1 MIEIDAET
9 KNTEDFIS
17 EYYKLKAKYD
27 SEIMKNK
34 KRILNNP
41 GLSMNEKR
49 REFQKLVPK
58 CINCKNPGGTIF
70 SIKYN
75 DEKAIRELK
84 AICGAKVNTC
94 NLNISI
100 GAGKYYLF
108 PDILKEFEEE
118 IYTLKQKV
126 ISDKN
131 NILFGYISTEEA
143 LERFNDLK
151 EQINDNV
158 SLLQSYFEEYIKI
171 VDNKETNELINK
183 EIEYIYN
190 YISSIKDSIKKFNET
205 NNTQY
210 VNDAVDIYINSLH
223 PSSEKLLKLKYKEN
237 MVWYES
243 DNGVYR
249 LIQNKYSIRD
259 IEFNT
264 SDDKNITFDYGIT
277 NKNRKNGKTKGKT
290 NEKTNETKTN
300 LISGK
305 NKKPILIIESS
316 SSSPSVS
323 TNRNLYEK
331 NSDGTI
337 KWSDPEYQTIWNK
350 MSFLLKEALL
360 KDEEWLQEFMK
371 SCVNLK
377 RVKKPCEFK
386 GPSNLIFPP
395 HIQDD
400 DQYDFGNETYNNIFN
415 KLDKSYRKNLLS
427 LYSNKNAV
435 NDYSMMEN
443 TLNTI
448 VAKELQFDKY
458 I

>member
-1 MIEIDAET
+1 MSGIDPET
-9 KNTEDFIS
+9 KNTEDFMS

-27 SEIMKNK
+27 SELMKNK
-34 KRILNNP
+34 RRILNNP
-41 GLSMNEKR
+41 GLSINEKR

-75 DEKAIRELK
+75 DEKDVRELK
-84 AICGAKVNTC
+84 AICGAKFNTC

-100 GAGKYYLF
+100 SAGKYYLF

-118 IYTLKQKV
+118 IYNLKQKV

-143 LERFNDLK
+143 LDRFNDLK

-158 SLLQSYFEEYIKI
+158 SLLQSYLEEYIKI
-171 VDNKETNELINK
+171 VDNKETNELVNK

-190 YISSIKDSIKKFNET
+190 YISSIKEAIKNFNET

-223 PSSEKLLKLKYKEN
+223 PSSKKLLKLKYKEN
-237 MVWYES
+237 MVWYDP
-243 DNGVYR
+243 DNNIFR
-249 LIQNKYSIRD
+249 LIQNKYTIRD
-259 IEFNT
+259 IEFDT
-264 SDDKNITFDYGIT
+264 SDDKNVTFDYGI
-277 NKNRKNGKTKGKT
+277 GKISKIG
-290 NEKTNETKTN
+290 EKT
-300 LISGK
+300 GK
-305 NKKPILIIESS
+305 NKKPTLIIESS
-316 SSSPSVS
+316 SSSASSSFNPSVS
-323 TNRNLYEK
+323 SNSNLYEK

-337 KWSDPEYQTIWNK
+337 KWSDSEYQTIWNK
-350 MSFLLKEALL
+350 MSSLLKEALL
-360 KDEEWLQEFMK
+360 KDDEWLQEFMT
-371 SCVNLK
+371 SCVNSK

-386 GPSNLIFPP
+386 GPTNLIFPP
-395 HIQDD
+395 QLLDD
-400 DQYDFGNETYNNIFN
+400 YQYDFGNETYNDIFN
-415 KLDKSYRKNLLS
+415 KLDKSYQKNLLS
-427 LYSNKNAV
+427 LYSNKNEV

-448 VAKELQFDKY
+448 VAKELRFDKY

>member
-1 MIEIDAET
+1 MIEIDAEN
-9 KNTEDFIS
+9 KNTENFIN
-17 EYYKLKAKYD
+17 EYYKLKAKYE

-34 KRILNNP
+34 RKILNNP
-41 GLSMNEKR
+41 GLSINEKR

-58 CINCKNPGGTIF
+58 CIHCKNPGGTIF

-75 DEKAIRELK
+75 DEKDVRELK

-100 GAGKYYLF
+100 SAGKYYLF

-118 IYTLKQKV
+118 IYNLKQKV

-158 SLLQSYFEEYIKI
+158 SLLQSYMEEYIKI
-171 VDNKETNELINK
+171 VDNKETNELVNK
-183 EIEYIYN
+183 EIEFIYN
-190 YISSIKDSIKKFNET
+190 YISSIKEAIKNFNET

-237 MVWYES
+237 MVWYDP
-243 DNGVYR
+243 DNNVYR
-249 LIQNKYSIRD
+249 LVQNKYTIRD
-259 IEFNT
+259 IEFDT
-264 SDDKNITFDYGIT
+264 SDDKNITFDYGIVG
-277 NKNRKNGKTKGKT
+277 KNGKNGKKT
-290 NEKTNETKTN
+290 NVITEKK
-300 LISGK
+300 S
-305 NKKPILIIESS
+305 KKPTLIIESS
-316 SSSPSVS
+316 SSPSLS
-323 TNRNLYEK
+323 TNVLSNSKVSLYEK

-337 KWSDPEYQTIWNK
+337 KWSDPEYQIIWNK
-350 MSFLLKEALL
+350 MNSLVKEALL
-360 KDEEWLQEFMK
+360 KDDEWLQEFMT
-371 SCVNLK
+371 SCVNLRK
-377 RVKKPCEFK
+377 EKKPCEFK

-395 HIQDD
+395 QLLDD

-415 KLDKSYRKNLLS
+415 GLDKSYQKNILS
-427 LYSNKNAV
+427 LYSSKNGL

-443 TLNTI
+443 TLNTL
-448 VAKELQFDKY
+448 VAKELRFEKY
-458 I
+458 M

>member
-1 MIEIDAET
+1 MSGIDPET
-9 KNTEDFIS
+9 KNTEDFMS

-27 SEIMKNK
+27 SDLMKNK
-34 KRILNNP
+34 RRILNNP
-41 GLSMNEKR
+41 GLSINEKR

-70 SIKYN
+70 STKYN
-75 DEKAIRELK
+75 DEKDVRELK

-100 GAGKYYLF
+100 SAGKYYLF

-118 IYTLKQKV
+118 IYNLKQKV

-143 LERFNDLK
+143 LDRFNDLK

-158 SLLQSYFEEYIKI
+158 SLLQSYLEEYIKI
-171 VDNKETNELINK
+171 VDNKETNELVNK

-190 YISSIKDSIKKFNET
+190 YISSIKEAIKNFNET

-223 PSSEKLLKLKYKEN
+223 PSSKKLLKLKYKEN
-237 MVWYES
+237 MVWYDP
-243 DNGVYR
+243 DNNIFR
-249 LIQNKYSIRD
+249 LIQNKYTIRD
-259 IEFNT
+259 IEFDT
-264 SDDKNITFDYGIT
+264 SDEKNITFDYGIT
-277 NKNRKNGKTKGKT
+277 SKNGK
-290 NEKTNETKTN
+290 NEKKMNVIT
-300 LISGK
+300 GK
-305 NKKPILIIESS
+305 NNTKKPTLIIESS
-316 SSSPSVS
+316 SSSSTSSSFNPSVP
-323 TNRNLYEK
+323 TNRNLYDK
-331 NSDGTI
+331 TNDL
-337 KWSDPEYQTIWNK
+337 WSDSEYQIIWNK
-350 MSFLLKEALL
+350 MSSLLKEALL
-360 KDEEWLQEFMK
+360 KDDEWLQEFMT
-371 SCVNLK
+371 SCVNSK

-395 HIQDD
+395 QLLDD
-400 DQYDFGNETYNNIFN
+400 DKYDFGNETYNNIFN
-415 KLDKSYRKNLLS
+415 SLDKSYQKNLLS
-427 LYSNKNAV
+427 LYSNKNGV

>member
-1 MIEIDAET
+1 MNEMDPET
-9 KNTEDFIS
+9 KNTENFMN

-27 SEIMKNK
+27 SGIMKNK
-34 KRILNNP
+34 RKILNNP
-41 GLSMNEKR
+41 GLSINEKR

-70 SIKYN
+70 STKYN
-75 DEKAIRELK
+75 DEKDVRELK

-100 GAGKYYLF
+100 TAGKYYLF

-118 IYTLKQKV
+118 IYNLKQKV

-158 SLLQSYFEEYIKI
+158 SLLQSYMEEYIKI
-171 VDNKETNELINK
+171 VDNKETNELVNK

-190 YISSIKDSIKKFNET
+190 YISSIKEAIKKFNET
-205 NNTQY
+205 DNTQY

-223 PSSEKLLKLKYKEN
+223 PSSKKLLKLKYKEN
-237 MVWYES
+237 MVWYDP
-243 DNGVYR
+243 DNDVYR
-249 LIQNKYSIRD
+249 LIQNKYTIRE
-259 IEFNT
+259 IEFDT

-277 NKNRKNGKTKGKT
+277 SKNGKKGK
-290 NEKTNETKTN
+290 KTNVLTDKKSN
-300 LISGK
+300 I
-305 NKKPILIIESS
+305 KKPTLIIESS
-316 SSSPSVS
+316 SSPSLS
-323 TNRNLYEK
+323 TNHNLYEK
-331 NSDGTI
+331 NNDGTI

-350 MSFLLKEALL
+350 MSSLLKEALL
-360 KDEEWLQEFMK
+360 KDEEWLQEFMTN
-371 SCVNLK
+371 CVNSK

-386 GPSNLIFPP
+386 GPTNLIFPP
-395 HIQDD
+395 QLLDD

-415 KLDKSYRKNLLS
+415 KLDKSYQKNLLS
-427 LYSNKNAV
+427 LYSNKNGV

-443 TLNTI
+443 TLNTM

>member
-9 KNTEDFIS
+9 KNKQDFIN

-27 SEIMKNK
+27 SELMKNK
-34 KRILNNP
+34 RRILNNP
-41 GLSMNEKR
+41 GLSTNEKR

-75 DEKAIRELK
+75 DEKAVRELK

-100 GAGKYYLF
+100 SVGKYYLF

-118 IYTLKQKV
+118 IYNLKQKV

-143 LERFNDLK
+143 LERFSDLK

-190 YISSIKDSIKKFNET
+190 YISSIKESIKKFNET

-210 VNDAVDIYINSLH
+210 VNDAVDIYINSLQ

-237 MVWYES
+237 MVWYDVDS
-243 DNGVYR
+243 NVYR
-249 LIQNKYSIRD
+249 LIQNKYSIHD
-259 IEFNT
+259 IEFDT
-264 SDDKNITFDYGIT
+264 SDEKNITFEYGNNKIT
-277 NKNRKNGKTKGKT
+277 KTKEKTGKT
-290 NEKTNETKTN
+290 EKKTN
-300 LISGK
+300 LITGK
-305 NKKPILIIESS
+305 SKKPTLIIESS
-316 SSSPSVS
+316 SSSYNPSVLS
-323 TNRNLYEK
+323 NSNLYEK
-331 NSDGTI
+331 NNDGTI
-337 KWSDPEYQTIWNK
+337 KWSDSEYQTIWNK

-360 KDEEWLQEFMK
+360 NDDEWLQEFMT
-371 SCVNLK
+371 SCVNSNK
-377 RVKKPCEFK
+377 EKKPCEFK

-395 HIQDD
+395 QLLDN

-415 KLDKSYRKNLLS
+415 KLDKSYQKNLLS
-427 LYSNKNAV
+427 LYSNKNGV

-448 VAKELQFDKY
+448 VAKELQFKKY